1 VRWRRWGARLALLL
15 GLGLVFFV
23 FGWAP
28 FWLGG
33 MATLGHF
40 RFPDTENAGLT
51 PDSFHLAYEAVSF
64 RAADGVEIKGW
75 WVPAPEAKGSVVLVH
90 GVNRSRIE
98 MVKKTPFLHQHGWN
112 SLLLDL
118 RGHGESGAAATTF
131 GVREKE
137 DVRAAVRFSRSRAD
151 VPVVLWGVSLG
162 GATVVLTAADD
173 PNVAGVVC
181 DSSYRSLRDTVH
193 HHLDL
198 LRSYWWWLGIVPTWP
213 AADEVVFWMGQRGG
227 FDPDAVDIRA
237 AAARLVGRPALFV
250 ANSGDRRM
258 PSEIAFEL
266 KAAAGDDARV
276 LVIPSESHGGA
287 YRDGRPQYESAVAQV
302 LEEALHPRGAQ
313 QLASRH

>member
-198 LRSYWWWLGIVPTWP
+198 LRSYWWWLGIVPSWP